1 MHFGQVPEATTGGG
15 EEKEPQY
22 TPVGSFT
29 TIISGP
35 DIDYSKSRICFLK
48 PEMRQS
54 PAMECNLTSALYIGI
69 FFQIPEKNV
78 ILKCASAIAEPD
90 TDCSELVQCV
100 LQIMSSC
107 FIWYE

>member
-1 MHFGQVPEATTGGG
+1 
-15 EEKEPQY
+15 
-22 TPVGSFT
+22 
-29 TIISGP
+29 
-35 DIDYSKSRICFLK
+35 
-48 PEMRQS
+48 
-54 PAMECNLTSALYIGI
+54 MECNLTSALYIGI

-78 ILKCASAIAEPD
+78 ILKRASAIAEPD